1 MLMTETLAYTP
12 EEVALRLRV
21 SEETVRREIRAKHL
35 GALQVGK
42 QYRIAPSDLIAYL
55 GEHRYKEWFGQRED
69 LRAVIG
75 SGGLEEVEA
84 HELAARAV
92 RAVRAEAA
100 PVTANS
106 GDWNPRRDQKPAKPQ
121 RSKTPATK
129 STTKKPSRSSHA

>member
-35 GALQVGK
+35 SALQVGK

-55 GEHRYKEWFGQRED
+55 GKRRYEEWFGPRED

-75 SGGLEEVEA
+75 SGGLEEAEA

-92 RAVRAEAA
+92 RAVRADAE
-100 PVTANS
+100 PVSADSGGGNS
-106 GDWNPRRDQKPAKPQ
+106 RRDQKPT
-121 RSKTPATK
+121 RSGTSSTK
-129 STTKKPSRSSHA
+129 SVTKKTTRSSHA